1 MIHNIG
7 LTCISYKEKE
17 SEDFDLTIQ
26 LGTEK
31 KHLIPY
37 GSEVALLLQ
46 DGSQLLFKQHGD
58 GANRIVLYPSSSE
71 IRKMIETG
79 ISSMVLHTD
88 EGNFYETFPENSLS
102 TVINREYQLL
112 MSVLQK

>member
-1 MIHNIG
+1 MPGIRREQYAPMNMHH
-7 LTCISYKEKE
+7 
-17 SEDFDLTIQ
+17 Q
-26 LGTEK
+26 
-31 KHLIPY
+31 
-37 GSEVALLLQ
+37 
-46 DGSQLLFKQHGD
+46 
-58 GANRIVLYPSSSE
+58 LYPLEYFLKTQRDLGVKTIELWAGGPHFYVDDHGFSPNYRE